1 MIKLSKL
8 LFLQLSYVFIG
19 VSYLLLSAYQLQET
33 GQALSAAPIL
43 PAIIGFVLYSGFLLL
58 PRIGMIKSYRF
69 AMFLAIILMG
79 GGGVVGNIVRY
90 MDSGLE
96 HYANFLAFAIAV
108 AINSYGTVLNTIAA
122 LGLFKNSAKN

>member
-8 LFLQLSYVFIG
+8 LFLQLSFALIAVG
-19 VSYLLLSAYQLQET
+19 YLLLSAYQLQVT

-43 PAIIGFVLYSGFLLL
+43 PSITIFVFYSGCLLL

-69 AMFLAIILMG
+69 TMVVAIVVCG
-79 GGGVVGNIVRY
+79 GGGVIGNIMRY

-96 HYANFLAFAIAV
+96 QYSTFLAFVIAV
-108 AINSYGTVLNTIAA
+108 AINSYGTVLNIIAA
-122 LGLFKNSAKN
+122 LGLFNIQSQE

>member
-8 LFLQLSYVFIG
+8 LFLQLSFALIAVG
-19 VSYLLLSAYQLQET
+19 YLLLSAYRLQVT

-43 PAIIGFVLYSGFLLL
+43 PAITIFVFYCGCLLL

-69 AMFLAIILMG
+69 AMVVAIVLFG
-79 GGGVVGNIVRY
+79 GGGVMGNIMRY

-96 HYANFLAFAIAV
+96 QYATFLAFVIAV
-108 AINSYGTVLNTIAA
+108 AINSYGTVFNIIAA
-122 LGLFKNSAKN
+122 LGLFKNQSQE

>member
-108 AINSYGTVLNTIAA
+108 AINSYGLVLNTIAA

>member
-19 VSYLLLSAYQLQET
+19 VSYLVLSAYQLQET